1 MRPML
6 PYVAPAHGP
15 GVTKD
20 VRPHGKK
27 EWKPLEAGERFL
39 HSFVPVLPHTPFPEA
54 GRTTEQELLHM
65 FLTEDTCR
73 NVCTSPGRE
82 GSSGHMGQIGL
93 ITHWCSCRNGRG

>member
-1 MRPML
+1 MRSML

-15 GVTKD
+15 GITEEE
-20 VRPHGKK
+20 RPHGKK
-27 EWKPLEAGERFL
+27 EWKPLETWARFL
-39 HSFVPVLPHTPFPEA
+39 HSFVPVPPPPPEA
-54 GRTTEQELLHM
+54 RRTTKQEMLHM

-93 ITHWCSCRNGRG
+93 ITHWCSCRNGRS